1 MTGYRERRLAE
12 MRPYVEK
19 ARRMS
24 GWTFDVEMSPLGP
37 PMPWDYAERARE
49 LLADAA
55 SVLDIGTGGGERFS
69 RILQGYDK
77 RAVAMEGWSGNIRV
91 AVDHLGKIGVPVVY
105 GSGNLLPFRDT
116 SFEVVLNRHE
126 GFSPEDAS
134 RIAAAGGR
142 VLTQQVGHDNWKE
155 VADFFPGRQPSWG
168 PTFGPYQEGFHRSGL
183 RVLRADWHRKQWALA
198 VDDSGLTS
206 RNLLNPPKD
215 WDGPPLQDSWK
226 GDLGVTLLELEP
238 RARLCDRR
246 QVGVRSRRLAT

>member
-155 VADFFPGRQPSWG
+155 FADFFPGRQPSWG

-183 RVLRADWHRKQWALA
+183 RVLRADWHESKVA
-198 VDDSGLTS
+198 VATLDDVAYLLTAVPWVV
-206 RNLLNPPKD
+206 RRFNLE
-215 WDGPPLQDSWK
+215 
-226 GDLGVTLLELEP
+226 GDLDTLLELE
-238 RARLCDRR
+238 RELTSDNGIVLTQTRYIIEALK
-246 QVGVRSRRLAT
+246 GSG